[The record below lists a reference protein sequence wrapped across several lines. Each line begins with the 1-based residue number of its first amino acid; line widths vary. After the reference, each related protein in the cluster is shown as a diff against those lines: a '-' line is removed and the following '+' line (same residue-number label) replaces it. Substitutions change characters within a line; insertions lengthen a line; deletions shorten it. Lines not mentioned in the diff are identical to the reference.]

1 MNLKERIEE
10 IVVDLVVYIAFAKEQ
25 EDICK
30 KYGLPYYTYHQTCM
44 AEVVESKK
52 TNQATTDILKAF
64 VDHCEDFLGKEDSD
78 EYPGEGEYYN
88 KAIQDIIEDMKERIG

>member
-1 MNLKERIEE
+1 MTLKERIDKAVLSRTEYKGKDKDGNE
-10 IVVDLVVYIAFAKEQ
+10 YTVVCGDQSSL
-25 EDICK
+25 
-30 KYGLPYYTYHQTCM
+30 
-44 AEVVESKK
+44 
-52 TNQATTDILKAF
+52 TTDILKAF